1 MNTTDT
7 MAGRGRE
14 TLRAA
19 IAGQVFVPDEITSEG
34 RLPRLPP
41 LPELPEALR
50 GRVFINFE
58 AACLADAGTGAE
70 LIGPLRRPDPASSR
84 PA

>member
-7 MAGRGRE
+7 MAGRG
-14 TLRAA
+14 L
-19 IAGQVFVPDEITSEG
+19 
-34 RLPRLPP
+34 
-41 LPELPEALR
+41 EALR
-50 GRVFINFE
+50 GRAFINFE

-70 LIGPLRRPDPASSR
+70 LIGPLRRLGPELDTFAAIPPACEGSPNQARADPASSG